1 MTASGTKSTLA
12 ITLFGRNRGWR
23 VTVLLK
29 VPARADR
36 SAALAA
42 TIREHVRT
50 GAPFGSGHAVL
61 AALSAWVYRAFHKP
75 MTEATAPS
83 WIGKLGL
90 LAPIGPA
97 NEQANGYDAFCF
109 YAPGPAELVVVNRGT
124 DSELDW
130 LLNFKSAVLQDTRT
144 VNAALAYALAAHAA
158 LVARG
163 LPVNRVA
170 FTGHSLGGAMA
181 EAQAALFR
189 QAANL
194 SPNFPITATGFA
206 SAPFADAIRA
216 VAIARGGAV
225 DAQAIAAS
233 RHYIRPNDPIRLTDV
248 AGTRLAAVVG
258 EDLNLYAVVKQT
270 NGPPKSAFDTFSLI
284 GMPIAHDSFLYHQFW
299 DRNGPFHIV
308 RHLKGAFHLWDGEAP
323 ERIAL
328 GRSLPPEFA

>member
-1 MTASGTKSTLA
+1 M
-12 ITLFGRNRGWR
+12 
-23 VTVLLK
+23 TVLLK

-42 TIREHVRT
+42 AIRDHVKS

-75 MTEATAPS
+75 TTEATAPS
-83 WIGKLGL
+83 WLGKLGL
-90 LAPIGPA
+90 VAPIGPA
-97 NEQANGYDAFCF
+97 NDKPSGYDAFCF
-109 YAPGPAELVVVNRGT
+109 YAPGPAELVIVNRGT

-158 LVARG
+158 LVAQG
-163 LPVNRVA
+163 LPVARA
-170 FTGHSLGGAMA
+170 TFTGHSLGGAMA

-194 SPNFPITATGFA
+194 PSSFPITATGFA

-216 VAIARGGAV
+216 VALARGAAV

-233 RHYIRPNDPIRLTDV
+233 RHYIRSNDPIRLTDV
-248 AGTRLAAVVG
+248 AGTRLAAVIG
-258 EDLNLYAVVKQT
+258 DDLDVYAVVKQS
-270 NGPPKSAFDTFSLI
+270 NGPPKTSFDTFSLI
-284 GMPIAHDSFLYHQFW
+284 GMPIAHDSFLYHHFW

-308 RHLKGAFHLWDGEAP
+308 RHMKGAFHLWDGETP

-328 GRSLPPEFA
+328 GRTLPPAFA

>member
-1 MTASGTKSTLA
+1 MA
-12 ITLFGRNRGWR
+12 
-23 VTVLLK
+23 VLLK

-42 TIREHVRT
+42 TIRDHVRT

-61 AALSAWVYRAFHKP
+61 AALSAWVYRTFHKP
-75 MTEATAPS
+75 STEATEPL

-90 LAPIGPA
+90 LAPVGPA
-97 NEQANGYDAFCF
+97 NDKPSGYDAFAF

-130 LLNFKSAVLQDTRT
+130 LLNFKSAVLHDTRT
-144 VNAALAYALAAHAA
+144 VTAALAYALAAHAE

-163 LPVNRVA
+163 LPVNRVT

-189 QAANL
+189 QAASL
-194 SPNFPITATGFA
+194 PVTLPISATGFA
-206 SAPFADAIRA
+206 SAPFAAAIRI
-216 VAIARGGAV
+216 VAAARGGVV

-233 RHYIRPNDPIRLTDV
+233 RHYIRPNDPIHLTDV
-248 AGTRLAAVVG
+248 AGTRLAPVIA
-258 EDLNLYAVVKQT
+258 EDLNLYGVVKQT

-284 GMPIAHDSFLYHQFW
+284 GNPIAHDSFLYHQFW
-299 DRNGPFHIV
+299 DRNGAFHIV
-308 RHLKGAFHLWDGEAP
+308 RHLKGAFHLWDEAEP
-323 ERIAL
+323 ERTAL